1 MRVINK
7 ACTYSDTNIINDKKN
22 NIYTHSSKHKIYHG
36 VYTAVFGRSVF
47 PLCAVQELLCGKIEH
62 DYMPLTINY
71 P

>member
-1 MRVINK
+1 MHVIK
-7 ACTYSDTNIINDKKN
+7 ACIYSDINIINYKKN
-22 NIYTHSSKHKIYHG
+22 NIYTHSSKHIIYHG
-36 VYTAVFGRSVF
+36 VYTVVFGRSAYI